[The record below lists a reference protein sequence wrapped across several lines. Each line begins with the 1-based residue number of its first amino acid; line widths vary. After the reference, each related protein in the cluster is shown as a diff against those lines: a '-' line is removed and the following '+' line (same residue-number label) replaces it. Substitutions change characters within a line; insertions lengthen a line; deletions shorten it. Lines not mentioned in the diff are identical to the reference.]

1 MGALRRKKA
10 HRPAAPFALQVNA
23 LQAMSRQVFGF
34 RLAMIALAA
43 PSALLNA
50 SPGVGVRLVGTA
62 VVVTFMVSYALLR
75 DWERF
80 APLLLRHPTLLA
92 VDTLLGSLLLVS
104 AGPDTTLA
112 YVSVCTPLL
121 AGILYGW
128 RGAACFASLQGLILL
143 LVHTTLAARSGA
155 SVAERLLLPGFC
167 VITGAL
173 GSALRGLMLR
183 FGEATEALAETRAR
197 LAAAEAVAAERDRLA
212 REMHD
217 SLAKSLYGVA
227 LAAEALAAGAE
238 QPVREQAES
247 IAGAA
252 RRAAGE
258 SRDLLTDLR
267 LGAGEELDVLDE
279 LASRTT
285 DFATRT
291 GLPTTYRA
299 TGERSAVPVPPFVA
313 RELLTIA
320 AEALDNAHR
329 HADASR
335 VEVSA
340 GVHGDVLRVTVHD
353 DGKGLPPGT
362 SLDALRRAGH
372 FGLLG
377 MSERAV
383 ALGARLRIGRGGPG
397 TEVSVE
403 LRLPLRVGQFEK
415 GAA

>member
-80 APLLLRHPTLLA
+80 GPLLLRHPTLLA

>member
-1 MGALRRKKA
+1 M
-10 HRPAAPFALQVNA
+10 NA

-34 RLAMIALAA
+34 RLAMIVLAA
-43 PSALLNA
+43 PSALVNA

-80 APLLLRHPTLLA
+80 GPLLLRHPSVLA

-104 AGPDTTLA
+104 AGPETTLA

-121 AGILYGW
+121 AGIVYGW

-143 LVHTTLAARSGA
+143 LVYTTLEARSGA
-155 SVAERLLLPGFC
+155 SLAERLLLPGFC

-197 LAAAEAVAAERDRLA
+197 LAAAEAVAAERARLA

-227 LAAEALAAGAE
+227 LAAEALAAGAGR
-238 QPVREQAES
+238 PVREQAKS
-247 IAGAA
+247 IASAA

-267 LGAGEELDVLDE
+267 DKEGEELDVLDE

-285 DFATRT
+285 DFTSRT
-291 GLPTTYRA
+291 GLPATYRT
-299 TGERSAVPVPPFVA
+299 TGDRTTVPVPPAVA
-313 RELLTIA
+313 RELLSIT

-329 HADASR
+329 HADATR

-340 GVHGDVLRVTVHD
+340 GVDDGVLRVTVHD

-362 SLDALRRAGH
+362 SLDALRGAGRY
-372 FGLLG
+372 GLLG
-377 MSERAV
+377 MTERA
-383 ALGARLRIGRGGPG
+383 ATLGARLSVVPAGRG
-397 TEVSVE
+397 TEVRLELELPPSVG
-403 LRLPLRVGQFEK
+403 RSGQ